1 MEHKLRKKYNFYV
14 TVTLQLLKL
23 SFLLSSRRQSFQTLG
38 TQIQMLI
45 TNEDLQGFKD
55 IKQLNTI
62 IAKQF
67 LP

>member
-1 MEHKLRKKYNFYV
+1 MEHKLRKKYNFYF

-23 SFLLSSRRQSFQTLG
+23 SFLLSSGRQSFKTLD

-45 TNEDLQGFKD
+45 TTEDLQVFKG